1 MTGAVALNGAQI
13 EFFTMTVSSRSV
25 SLGKSTVTYFGFN
38 EATHSA
44 SNVSKGNLEMGNGTI
59 YDFDNL
65 EDQGASI
72 NFGFDSG
79 QTLTDSDAGGFRRL
93 IIDDLSLNRSDRT
106 AFAAN
111 NTWVWTSVDDALS
124 SNNGQTIIIQ
134 LRAD

>member
-25 SLGKSTVTYFGFN
+25 SLGKSTVTYFGWN
-38 EATHSA
+38 DNHHSA
-44 SNVSKGNLEMGNGTI
+44 SNVSKDDLEMANGTA
-59 YDFDNL
+59 YNLDNL